1 MRKKVFVDTDIIY
14 DLLAKRDPYY
24 LAAARLFT
32 LADEGK
38 VQIFISALS
47 LANIHYLISKNQSAN
62 EAKQILRKF
71 KVLVHVTPLNDKIID
86 LALNSE
92 FSDFEDAIQYFSA
105 LQNNIEVLL
114 TRNLK
119 DYKRAQISVMTAKA
133 FVETMNSTTPPS
145 H

>member
-1 MRKKVFVDTDIIY
+1 MKRKIFVDTDIIY
-14 DLLAKRDPYY
+14 DLLAKRDPFY
-24 LAAARLFT
+24 LPAARLFT

-38 VQIFISALS
+38 IEIYISVLS
-47 LANIHYLISKNQSAN
+47 LPNIHYLLSKQTSGE

-71 KVLVHVTPLNDKIID
+71 KVLVHVTPLNEKIID

-119 DYKRAQISVMTAKA
+119 DYRKAQISVLTAQD
-133 FVETMNSTTPPS
+133 FINL
-145 H
+145 

>member
-1 MRKKVFVDTDIIY
+1 MKRKVFVDTDIIY
-14 DLLAKRDPYY
+14 DLLAKRDPFYF
-24 LAAARLFT
+24 AAARLFT

-38 VQIFISALS
+38 IQIFISALS
-47 LANIHYLISKNQSAN
+47 LPNVHYLLSKKKSEE

-71 KVLVHVTPLNDKIID
+71 KVIVHVTPLDEKIID

-105 LQNNIEVLL
+105 LQNEVEILL

-119 DYKRAQISVMTAKA
+119 DYKKAQISVLTAQD
-133 FVETMNSTTPPS
+133 FINL
-145 H
+145 

>member
-14 DLLAKRDPYY
+14 DLLAKRDPFY

-47 LANIHYLISKNQSAN
+47 LVNIHYLISKQHTED
-62 EAKQILRKF
+62 EAKQIRRKF
-71 KVLVHVTPLNDKIID
+71 KVLVHVNPLNEKLID

-92 FSDFEDAIQYFSA
+92 FSDFEDAIQYYSA
-105 LQNNIEVLL
+105 LQSETEVLL

-119 DYKRAQISVMTAKA
+119 DYRKAQITVLTAQD
-133 FVETMNSTTPPS
+133 FINL
-145 H
+145 

>member
-1 MRKKVFVDTDIIY
+1 MKRKVFVDTDIIY
-14 DLLAKRDPYY
+14 DLLAKRDPFY
-24 LAAARLFT
+24 LPAARLFT

-38 VQIFISALS
+38 IEIYISVLS
-47 LANIHYLISKNQSAN
+47 LPNIHYLLSKQASEE

-71 KVLVHVTPLNDKIID
+71 KVLVHVTPLDEKIID

-105 LQNNIEVLL
+105 LQNEIEILL

-119 DYKRAQISVMTAKA
+119 DYKKAHISVLTAQD
-133 FVETMNSTTPPS
+133 FINL
-145 H
+145 